1 MLRYERDEY
10 VEEHPSDDDV
20 NVDTVASWR
29 VRSAAAAQVASL
41 VVDLHNGW
49 RFDLDEWHGD
59 AEVPERLLNTLM
71 RGQQGRLW
79 RQPQ

>member
-20 NVDTVASWR
+20 NVNTVATWR
-29 VRSAAAAQVASL
+29 VHCDAAGRVASL

-49 RFDLDEWHGD
+49 RFDLHRWHGD
-59 AEVPERLLNTLM
+59 SDVPARLLRALPD
-71 RGQQGRLW
+71 R
-79 RQPQ
+79 